1 MKKDIEI
8 EISDVTWTYRK
19 TENPAITNLNIEIKP
34 SEIIFITGPAGA
46 GKTTLCRFINGLIP
60 HFYTGKLEG
69 KVVVRGMDTAE
80 YPPEILCGHVGLIFD
95 NPSNQLFNLTVYDE
109 IAFGPENLCIPPDKI
124 REIVAD
130 ALKFCRLETYVDKTP
145 HHLSGGE
152 QQACALASIMAMRPQ
167 IYVLD
172 EPTAN
177 LDPYGTELVFDRVED
192 LFRTEKKTGIIVE
205 HKLEQ
210 ISKLADRM
218 IVLDQGKITLEG
230 KPREVMQ
237 SVDKLSQLGLKVPQ
251 VTSLSYNL
259 RKKGIALQHLPT
271 TLEEGVE
278 TISGL
283 LDQGKLKVTN
293 KNSEHTTE
301 NLVEKTPNEKEV
313 LIDCQDIWYTYPD
326 GTEALKGV
334 NLKIHKGDFL
344 GLIGKNGSGK
354 TTLAKIIKGLYSPTK
369 GKVLVSG
376 TDLYKKTGIARAKT
390 VGYVFQNPDDQIFS
404 KTIRD
409 EIGFGLKYLKLS
421 KDEEEKLINKAAA
434 MMELQDHLDKNPF
447 DISQGLRQRVAIASV
462 LVFEPEIFIIDEP
475 TTGQDFAR
483 AKIIMDMVRALH
495 GIGKTIIIVTHDME
509 LIAEYAKRLIVMGGG
524 KMLLEGSTKNVF
536 SQPKVLQESSI
547 KPPQITTLGQALSKY
562 YVPPDILTVEEME
575 NILTI
580 KQVS

>member
-1 MKKDIEI
+1 MKTDTEI
-8 EISDVTWTYRK
+8 EISNVTWTYRK
-19 TENPAITNLNIEIKP
+19 TENPAITNLNIDIKP
-34 SEIIFITGPAGA
+34 SEIVFITGPAGA
-46 GKTTLCRFINGLIP
+46 GKTTFCRFINGLIP

-80 YPPEILCGHVGLIFD
+80 YPPETLCGYVGLIFD

-218 IVLDQGKITLEG
+218 IVLDQGKIILEG

-251 VTSLSYNL
+251 VTLLAHNL
-259 RKKGIALQHLPT
+259 QKKGIDLQNLPT
-271 TLEEGVE
+271 SLEEGIN

-283 LDQGKLKVTN
+283 LDQGKLEVID
-293 KNSEHTTE
+293 KNSKQRGE
-301 NLVEKTPNEKEV
+301 NIVEKTTNEKEV
-313 LIDCQDIWYTYPD
+313 LVDCQDIWYTYPD

-334 NLKIHKGDFL
+334 DLKIHKGDFL

-376 TDLYKKTGIARAKT
+376 TDLFEKTGIDRAKT

-409 EIGFGLKYLKLS
+409 EIGFGLRFLKLS

-434 MMELQDHLDKNPF
+434 TMELQDHLDKNPF
-447 DISQGLRQRVAIASV
+447 DVSQGLRQRVAIASV
-462 LVFEPEIFIIDEP
+462 LIFEPEIFIIDEP

-483 AKIIMDMVRALH
+483 SKIIMDMVRALH
-495 GIGKTIIIVTHDME
+495 RIGKTIIIVTHDME
-509 LIAEYAKRLIVMGGG
+509 LIAEYAKRLVVMRGG
-524 KMLLEGSTKNVF
+524 KMLLDGSTRNVF
-536 SQPKVLQESSI
+536 SQPKALQESSI
-547 KPPQITTLGQALSKY
+547 KPPQITTLGQNLSKY
-562 YVPPDILTVEEME
+562 RVPPDILTVQEME
-575 NILTI
+575 AILAI
-580 KQVS
+580 KKVS

>member
-1 MKKDIEI
+1 MKKDVEI
-8 EISDVTWTYRK
+8 EINDVTWTYRK
-19 TENPAITNLNIEIKP
+19 TETPAITHLNLDIKP
-34 SEIIFITGPAGA
+34 SEIIFVTGPAGA

-80 YPPEILCGHVGLIFD
+80 YPPETLCGHVGLIFD

-109 IAFGPENLCIPPDKI
+109 IAFGPENLCIPPAKI
-124 REIVAD
+124 REIVTD
-130 ALKFCRLETYVDKTP
+130 ALKFCRLETYVEKTP

-192 LFRTEKKTGIIVE
+192 LFRTEKKTGVIVE

-218 IVLDQGKITLEG
+218 IVLDQGKITLQG
-230 KPREVMQ
+230 KPKEVMQ

-251 VTSLSYNL
+251 VTLLSHNL
-259 RKKGIALQHLPT
+259 RKKGVDLQQLPT
-271 TLEEGVE
+271 TLEEGVAI
-278 TISGL
+278 ISGL
-283 LDQGKLKVTN
+283 CDQGELEFAD
-293 KNSEHTTE
+293 KNLEQIDE
-301 NLVEKTPNEKEV
+301 NIVEETSKPKEV

-334 NLKIHKGDFL
+334 DLQIYKGDFL
-344 GLIGKNGSGK
+344 GLIGRNGSGK
-354 TTLAKIIKGLYSPTK
+354 TTLAKIIKGLYNPTK

-376 TDLYKKTGIARAKT
+376 IDLYEKTGIERAKM
-390 VGYVFQNPDDQIFS
+390 VGYVFQNPDDQIFC

-409 EIGFGLKYLKLS
+409 EIAFGLKFMKLS
-421 KDEEEKLINKAAA
+421 KDEEEKLINKAAVT
-434 MMELQDHLDKNPF
+434 MELQDLLDKNPF
-447 DISQGLRQRVAIASV
+447 DVSQGLRQRVAIASV
-462 LVFEPEIFIIDEP
+462 LIFEPEIFIIDEP

-483 AKIIMDMVRALH
+483 AKIIMDMVKALH
-495 GIGKTIIIVTHDME
+495 RIGKTIIIVTHDME
-509 LIAEYAKRLIVMGGG
+509 LIAEYAKRLIVMRGGSV
-524 KMLLEGSTKNVF
+524 LIDGSTKNVF
-536 SQPKVLQESSI
+536 SKPKLLQESSI
-547 KPPQITTLGQALSKY
+547 KPPQITALGQALSKY
-562 YVPPDILTVEEME
+562 HVPPDILTIEEME
-575 NILTI
+575 GMLEVKTA
-580 KQVS
+580 S

>member
-19 TENPAITNLNIEIKP
+19 TETPAITNLNIEIKP

-46 GKTTLCRFINGLIP
+46 GKTTLCRFINSLIP

-218 IVLDQGKITLEG
+218 IVLDQGKIILEG

-251 VTSLSYNL
+251 VTLLAYNL
-259 RKKGIALQHLPT
+259 QKKGINLQNLPT
-271 TLEEGVE
+271 SLEEGIK

-283 LDQGKLKVTN
+283 FDQGRLEVTD
-293 KNSEHTTE
+293 KNADQWGE
-301 NLVEKTPNEKEV
+301 NVVEKTPNEKEV

-376 TDLYKKTGIARAKT
+376 TDLFEKTGIDRAKT

-409 EIGFGLKYLKLS
+409 EIGYGLKFLKLS
-421 KDEEEKLINKAAA
+421 KDAEDKLINKAAA
-434 MMELQDHLDKNPF
+434 TMELQDHLDKNPF
-447 DISQGLRQRVAIASV
+447 DVSQGLRQRVAIASV

-483 AKIIMDMVRALH
+483 SKIIMDMVRTLH

-509 LIAEYAKRLIVMGGG
+509 LIAEYAKRLVVMKSG
-524 KMLLEGSTKNVF
+524 KMLLDGSTRNVF
-536 SQPKVLQESSI
+536 SQPKMLQESSI
-547 KPPQITTLGQALSKY
+547 KPPQITSLGQALSKY
-562 YVPPDILTVEEME
+562 SVPPDILSVEEME
-575 NILTI
+575 TILTI
-580 KQVS
+580 KKVS

>member
-1 MKKDIEI
+1 MKKDTEI
-8 EISDVTWTYRK
+8 EISNVTWTYRK

-69 KVVVRGMDTAE
+69 KIVVRGMDTAE
-80 YPPEILCGHVGLIFD
+80 YPPETLCGYVGLIFD
-95 NPSNQLFNLTVYDE
+95 NPSNQLFNLTVFDE

-218 IVLDQGKITLEG
+218 IVLDQGKIILEG
-230 KPREVMQ
+230 KPREVIQ

-251 VTSLSYNL
+251 VTLLAHNL
-259 RKKGIALQHLPT
+259 QKKGIDLQNLPT
-271 TLEEGVE
+271 SLEEGID

-283 LDQGKLKVTN
+283 LDQGKLEVII
-293 KNSEHTTE
+293 KNTE
-301 NLVEKTPNEKEV
+301 KRRENVVEKTPNEKEV

-334 NLKIHKGDFL
+334 NLKIYKGDFL

-376 TDLYKKTGIARAKT
+376 TDLFEKTGIDRAKT

-404 KTIRD
+404 KTIKD
-409 EIGFGLKYLKLS
+409 EIGFGLRFLKLS
-421 KDEEEKLINKAAA
+421 KDEEDRLINKAAA
-434 MMELQDHLDKNPF
+434 TMELLDHLDKNPF
-447 DISQGLRQRVAIASV
+447 DVSQGLRQRVAIASV

-483 AKIIMDMVRALH
+483 SKIIMDMVRALH
-495 GIGKTIIIVTHDME
+495 GMGKTIIIVTHDME
-509 LIAEYAKRLIVMGGG
+509 LIAEYAKRLVVMRGG
-524 KMLLEGSTKNVF
+524 KMLLDGSTRNVF

-547 KPPQITTLGQALSKY
+547 KPPQITTLGQSLSKY
-562 YVPPDILTVEEME
+562 RVPPDVLTVEEME
-575 NILTI
+575 TILAI
-580 KQVS
+580 KKVS

>member
-1 MKKDIEI
+1 MKTDTEI
-8 EISDVTWTYRK
+8 EISNVTWTYRK
-19 TENPAITNLNIEIKP
+19 TENPAITNLNIDIKP
-34 SEIIFITGPAGA
+34 SEIVFITGPAGA
-46 GKTTLCRFINGLIP
+46 GKTTFCRFINGLIP

-80 YPPEILCGHVGLIFD
+80 YPPETLCGYVGLIFD

-218 IVLDQGKITLEG
+218 IVLDQGKIILEG

-251 VTSLSYNL
+251 VTLLAHNL
-259 RKKGIALQHLPT
+259 QKKGIDLKNLPT
-271 TLEEGVE
+271 SLEEGIN

-283 LDQGKLKVTN
+283 LDQGKLEVID
-293 KNSEHTTE
+293 KNSKQRGENIVETT
-301 NLVEKTPNEKEV
+301 TNEKEV
-313 LIDCQDIWYTYPD
+313 LVDCQDIWYTYPD

-334 NLKIHKGDFL
+334 DLKIHRGDFL

-376 TDLYKKTGIARAKT
+376 TDLFEKTGIDRAKT

-409 EIGFGLKYLKLS
+409 EIGFGLRFLKLS

-434 MMELQDHLDKNPF
+434 TMELQDHLDKNPF
-447 DISQGLRQRVAIASV
+447 DVSQGLRQRVAIASV
-462 LVFEPEIFIIDEP
+462 LIFEPEIFIIDEP

-483 AKIIMDMVRALH
+483 SKIIMDMVRALH
-495 GIGKTIIIVTHDME
+495 RIGKTIIIVTHDME
-509 LIAEYAKRLIVMGGG
+509 LIAEYAQRLVVMRGG
-524 KMLLEGSTKNVF
+524 KMLLDGSTRNVF
-536 SQPKVLQESSI
+536 SQPKALQESSI
-547 KPPQITTLGQALSKY
+547 KPPQITTLSQNLSKY
-562 YVPPDILTVEEME
+562 RVPPDILTVQEME
-575 NILTI
+575 TILAI
-580 KQVS
+580 KKVS

>member
-1 MKKDIEI
+1 MKTDTEI
-8 EISDVTWTYRK
+8 EISNVTWTYRK
-19 TENPAITNLNIEIKP
+19 TENPAITNLNIDIKP
-34 SEIIFITGPAGA
+34 SEIVFITGPAGA
-46 GKTTLCRFINGLIP
+46 GKTTFCRFINGLIP

-80 YPPEILCGHVGLIFD
+80 YPPETLCGYVGLIFD

-218 IVLDQGKITLEG
+218 IVLDQGKIILEG

-237 SVDKLSQLGLKVPQ
+237 SVNKLSQLGLKVPQ
-251 VTSLSYNL
+251 VTLLAHNL
-259 RKKGIALQHLPT
+259 QKKGIDLQNLPT
-271 TLEEGVE
+271 SLEEGIN

-283 LDQGKLKVTN
+283 LDQGKLEVID
-293 KNSEHTTE
+293 KNSEQRE
-301 NLVEKTPNEKEV
+301 NIVEKTPNEKEV
-313 LIDCQDIWYTYPD
+313 LVDCQDIWYTYPD

-334 NLKIHKGDFL
+334 DLKIHKGDFL

-376 TDLYKKTGIARAKT
+376 TDLFEKTGIDRAKT

-404 KTIRD
+404 KTIQD
-409 EIGFGLKYLKLS
+409 EIGFGLRFLKLS

-434 MMELQDHLDKNPF
+434 TMELQDHLDKNPF
-447 DISQGLRQRVAIASV
+447 DVSQGLRQRVAIASV
-462 LVFEPEIFIIDEP
+462 LIFEPEIFIIDEP

-483 AKIIMDMVRALH
+483 SKIIMDMVRALH
-495 GIGKTIIIVTHDME
+495 RIGKTIIIVTHDME
-509 LIAEYAKRLIVMGGG
+509 LIAEYAKRLVVMRGG
-524 KMLLEGSTKNVF
+524 KMLLDGSTRNVF
-536 SQPKVLQESSI
+536 SQPKALQESSI
-547 KPPQITTLGQALSKY
+547 KPPQITTLSQNLSKY
-562 YVPPDILTVEEME
+562 RVPPDILTVQEME
-575 NILTI
+575 AILVI
-580 KQVS
+580 KKVS

>member
-8 EISDVTWTYRK
+8 EINDVTWTYRK
-19 TENPAITNLNIEIKP
+19 TETPAITNLNIEIKP

-46 GKTTLCRFINGLIP
+46 GKTTLCRFINSLIP

-218 IVLDQGKITLEG
+218 IVLDQGKIILEG

-251 VTSLSYNL
+251 VTLLAYNL
-259 RKKGIALQHLPT
+259 QKKGINLQNLPT
-271 TLEEGVE
+271 SLEEGIK
-278 TISGL
+278 TFSGL
-283 LDQGKLKVTN
+283 LDQGRLEVTD
-293 KNSEHTTE
+293 KNADQLGE
-301 NLVEKTPNEKEV
+301 NIVEKTSNGKEV

-376 TDLYKKTGIARAKT
+376 ADLFEKTGIDRAKT

-409 EIGFGLKYLKLS
+409 EIGYGLKFLKIS
-421 KDEEEKLINKAAA
+421 KDAEDKLINKAAT

-447 DISQGLRQRVAIASV
+447 DVSQGLRQRVAIASV

-483 AKIIMDMVRALH
+483 SKIIMDMVRALH

-509 LIAEYAKRLIVMGGG
+509 LIAEYAKRLVVMKSG
-524 KMLLEGSTKNVF
+524 KMLLDGSTRNVF
-536 SQPKVLQESSI
+536 SQPKMLQESSI
-547 KPPQITTLGQALSKY
+547 KPPQITSLGQALSKY
-562 YVPPDILTVEEME
+562 SVPPDILSVEEIE
-575 NILTI
+575 TILTI
-580 KQVS
+580 KKVS

>member
-1 MKKDIEI
+1 MKEDVEI

-19 TENPAITNLNIEIKP
+19 TETPAITHLNLDIKP
-34 SEIIFITGPAGA
+34 SEIIFLTGPAGA

-80 YPPEILCGHVGLIFD
+80 YSPETLCGHVGLIFD

-109 IAFGPENLCIPPDKI
+109 IAFGPENLCVPPAKI

-130 ALKFCRLETYVDKTP
+130 ALKFCRLETYVEKTP

-192 LFRTEKKTGIIVE
+192 LFRTEKKTGVIVE

-230 KPREVMQ
+230 KPKEVMQ

-251 VTSLSYNL
+251 VTLLSHNL
-259 RKKGIALQHLPT
+259 RKKGVDLQQLPT
-271 TLEEGVE
+271 TLEDGVT
-278 TISGL
+278 TISRL
-283 LDQGKLKVTN
+283 FDQGKLEFDA
-293 KNSEHTTE
+293 KNLYYMDE
-301 NLVEKTPNEKEV
+301 NIVEETSKTKEV

-334 NLKIHKGDFL
+334 DLQIYKGDFL
-344 GLIGKNGSGK
+344 GLIGRNGSGK
-354 TTLAKIIKGLYSPTK
+354 TTLAKIIKGLYNPTK

-376 TDLYKKTGIARAKT
+376 IDLYEKTGIERAKM
-390 VGYVFQNPDDQIFS
+390 VGYVFQNPDDQIFC

-409 EIGFGLKYLKLS
+409 EIAFGLKFMKLS
-421 KDEEEKLINKAAA
+421 KDEEEKLINKAAVT
-434 MMELQDHLDKNPF
+434 MELQDLLDKNPF
-447 DISQGLRQRVAIASV
+447 DVSQGLRQRVAIASV
-462 LVFEPEIFIIDEP
+462 LIFEPEIFIIDEP

-483 AKIIMDMVRALH
+483 AKIIMDMVKALH
-495 GIGKTIIIVTHDME
+495 RIGKTIIIVTHDME
-509 LIAEYAKRLIVMGGG
+509 LIAEYAKRLVVMRGGSV
-524 KMLLEGSTKNVF
+524 LTDGSTKNVF
-536 SQPKVLQESSI
+536 SQPKLLQESSI
-547 KPPQITTLGQALSKY
+547 KPPQITALGQALSKY
-562 YVPPDILTVEEME
+562 HVPPDVLTIEEME
-575 NILTI
+575 GMLEVKTAN
-580 KQVS
+580 

>member
-19 TENPAITNLNIEIKP
+19 TETPAITNLNIEIKP

-46 GKTTLCRFINGLIP
+46 GKTTLCRFINSLIP

-109 IAFGPENLCIPPDKI
+109 IAFGPENLCIPPDEI

-177 LDPYGTELVFDRVED
+177 LDPHGTELVFNRVED

-218 IVLDQGKITLEG
+218 IVLDQGKIILEG

-251 VTSLSYNL
+251 ATLLAYNL
-259 RKKGIALQHLPT
+259 QKKGINLQNLPT
-271 TLEEGVE
+271 SLEEGIK

-283 LDQGKLKVTN
+283 LDQGKLEVTD
-293 KNSEHTTE
+293 KNADQRGE
-301 NLVEKTPNEKEV
+301 NIVEKTPNEKEV

-344 GLIGKNGSGK
+344 GLIGRNGSGK

-376 TDLYKKTGIARAKT
+376 TDLFKKTGIDRAKT

-409 EIGFGLKYLKLS
+409 EIGYGLKFLKLS
-421 KDEEEKLINKAAA
+421 KDAEDKLINKAATT
-434 MMELQDHLDKNPF
+434 MELQDHLDKNPF
-447 DISQGLRQRVAIASV
+447 DVSQGLRQRVAIASV
-462 LVFEPEIFIIDEP
+462 LIFEPEIFIIDEP

-483 AKIIMDMVRALH
+483 SKIIMDMVRTLH
-495 GIGKTIIIVTHDME
+495 EIGKTIIIVTHDME
-509 LIAEYAKRLIVMGGG
+509 LIAEYAKRLIVMKSG
-524 KMLLEGSTKNVF
+524 KMLLDGSTRNVF
-536 SQPKVLQESSI
+536 SQPKMLQESSI
-547 KPPQITTLGQALSKY
+547 KPPQITSLGQALSKY
-562 YVPPDILTVEEME
+562 SVPPDILTVEEME
-575 NILTI
+575 SILTI
-580 KQVS
+580 KKVS

>member
-19 TENPAITNLNIEIKP
+19 TETPAITNLNIEIKP

-218 IVLDQGKITLEG
+218 IVLDQGKIILEG

-251 VTSLSYNL
+251 VTLLAYNL
-259 RKKGIALQHLPT
+259 QKKGINLQNLPT
-271 TLEEGVE
+271 SLEEGIK

-283 LDQGKLKVTN
+283 LDQGRLEVTD
-293 KNSEHTTE
+293 KNADQRGE
-301 NLVEKTPNEKEV
+301 NVVEKTPNEKEV

-376 TDLYKKTGIARAKT
+376 TDLFEKTGIDRAKT

-409 EIGFGLKYLKLS
+409 EIGYGLKFLKLS
-421 KDEEEKLINKAAA
+421 KDAEDKLINKAAA
-434 MMELQDHLDKNPF
+434 TMELQDHLDKNPF
-447 DISQGLRQRVAIASV
+447 DVSQGLRQRVAIASV

-483 AKIIMDMVRALH
+483 SKIIMDMVRALH

-509 LIAEYAKRLIVMGGG
+509 LIAEYAKRLIVMKSG
-524 KMLLEGSTKNVF
+524 KMLLDGSTRNVF

-547 KPPQITTLGQALSKY
+547 KPPQITSLGQALSKY
-562 YVPPDILTVEEME
+562 SVPSDILTVEEME
-575 NILTI
+575 SILAI
-580 KQVS
+580 KKVS

>member
-1 MKKDIEI
+1 MKTDTEI
-8 EISDVTWTYRK
+8 EISNVTWTYRK
-19 TENPAITNLNIEIKP
+19 TENPAITNLNIDIKP
-34 SEIIFITGPAGA
+34 SEIVFITGPAGA
-46 GKTTLCRFINGLIP
+46 GKTTFCRFINGLIP

-80 YPPEILCGHVGLIFD
+80 YPPETLCGYVGLIFD

-167 IYVLD
+167 VYVLD

-218 IVLDQGKITLEG
+218 IVLDQGKIILEG

-251 VTSLSYNL
+251 VTLLAHNL
-259 RKKGIALQHLPT
+259 QKKGIDLQNLPT
-271 TLEEGVE
+271 SLEEGIN

-283 LDQGKLKVTN
+283 LDQGKLEVID
-293 KNSEHTTE
+293 KNSKQRGENIVETT
-301 NLVEKTPNEKEV
+301 TNEKEV
-313 LIDCQDIWYTYPD
+313 LVDCQDIWYTYPD

-334 NLKIHKGDFL
+334 DLKIHKGDFL

-376 TDLYKKTGIARAKT
+376 TDLFEKTGIDRAKT

-409 EIGFGLKYLKLS
+409 EIGFGLRFLKLS

-434 MMELQDHLDKNPF
+434 TMELQDHLDKNPF
-447 DISQGLRQRVAIASV
+447 DVSQGLRQRVAIASV
-462 LVFEPEIFIIDEP
+462 LIFEPEIFIIDEP

-483 AKIIMDMVRALH
+483 SKIIMDMVRALH
-495 GIGKTIIIVTHDME
+495 RIGKTIIIVTHDME
-509 LIAEYAKRLIVMGGG
+509 LIAEYAQRLVVMRGG
-524 KMLLEGSTKNVF
+524 KMLLDGSTRNVF
-536 SQPKVLQESSI
+536 SQPKALQESSI
-547 KPPQITTLGQALSKY
+547 KPPQITTLSQNLSKY
-562 YVPPDILTVEEME
+562 RVPPDILTVQEME
-575 NILTI
+575 AILAI
-580 KQVS
+580 KKVS

>member
-19 TENPAITNLNIEIKP
+19 TETPAITNLNIEIKP

-95 NPSNQLFNLTVYDE
+95 NPSNQLFNLTVFDE

-130 ALKFCRLETYVDKTP
+130 ALKFCRLESYVDKTP

-218 IVLDQGKITLEG
+218 IVLDQGKIILEG

-251 VTSLSYNL
+251 VTLLAYNL
-259 RKKGIALQHLPT
+259 QKKGINLQNLPT
-271 TLEEGVE
+271 SLEEGIK

-283 LDQGKLKVTN
+283 LDQGRLEVTD
-293 KNSEHTTE
+293 KNADQWGE
-301 NLVEKTPNEKEV
+301 NVVEKTPNEKEV

-344 GLIGKNGSGK
+344 GLIGRNGSGK

-376 TDLYKKTGIARAKT
+376 TDLFEKTGIDRAKT

-409 EIGFGLKYLKLS
+409 EIGYGLKFLKLS
-421 KDEEEKLINKAAA
+421 KDAEDKLINKAAA
-434 MMELQDHLDKNPF
+434 TMELQDHLDKNPF
-447 DISQGLRQRVAIASV
+447 DVSQGLRQRVAIASV

-483 AKIIMDMVRALH
+483 SKIIMDMVRALH
-495 GIGKTIIIVTHDME
+495 RIGKTIIIVTHDME
-509 LIAEYAKRLIVMGGG
+509 LIAEYAKRLIVMKSG
-524 KMLLEGSTKNVF
+524 KMLLDGSTRNVF

-547 KPPQITTLGQALSKY
+547 KPPQITSLGQALSKY
-562 YVPPDILTVEEME
+562 SVPPDILTVEEME
-575 NILTI
+575 SILAI
-580 KQVS
+580 KKVS

>member
-19 TENPAITNLNIEIKP
+19 TETPAITNLNIEIKP

-95 NPSNQLFNLTVYDE
+95 NPSNQLFNLTVFDE

-218 IVLDQGKITLEG
+218 IVLDQGKIILEG

-251 VTSLSYNL
+251 VTLLAYNL
-259 RKKGIALQHLPT
+259 QKKGINLQNLPT
-271 TLEEGVE
+271 SLKEGIE

-283 LDQGKLKVTN
+283 LDQGKLVVTD
-293 KNSEHTTE
+293 KNAEQRGE
-301 NLVEKTPNEKEV
+301 NVVEKTPNEKEV

-344 GLIGKNGSGK
+344 GLIGRNGSGK

-376 TDLYKKTGIARAKT
+376 TDLFEKTGIDRAKT

-409 EIGFGLKYLKLS
+409 EIGYGLKFLKLS
-421 KDEEEKLINKAAA
+421 KDMEEKLINKAAA
-434 MMELQDHLDKNPF
+434 TMELQDHLDKNPF
-447 DISQGLRQRVAIASV
+447 DVSQGLRQRVAIASV

-483 AKIIMDMVRALH
+483 SKIIMDMVRTLH

-509 LIAEYAKRLIVMGGG
+509 LIAEYAKRLIVMRGG
-524 KMLLEGSTKNVF
+524 KMLLDGSTRNVF
-536 SQPKVLQESSI
+536 SQPKMLQESSI
-547 KPPQITTLGQALSKY
+547 KPPQITSLGQALSKY
-562 YVPPDILTVEEME
+562 SVPPDILSVEEME
-575 NILTI
+575 SVLTI
-580 KQVS
+580 KKVS

>member
-1 MKKDIEI
+1 MKTDTEI
-8 EISDVTWTYRK
+8 EISNVTWTYRK
-19 TENPAITNLNIEIKP
+19 TENPAITNLNIDIKP
-34 SEIIFITGPAGA
+34 SEIVFITGPAGA
-46 GKTTLCRFINGLIP
+46 GKTTFCRFINGLIP

-80 YPPEILCGHVGLIFD
+80 YPPETLCGYVGLIFD

-218 IVLDQGKITLEG
+218 IVLDQGKIILEG

-251 VTSLSYNL
+251 VTLLAHNL
-259 RKKGIALQHLPT
+259 QKKGIDLQNLPT
-271 TLEEGVE
+271 SLEEGIN

-283 LDQGKLKVTN
+283 LDQGKLEVID
-293 KNSEHTTE
+293 KNSKQRGE
-301 NLVEKTPNEKEV
+301 NIVEKTTNEKEV
-313 LIDCQDIWYTYPD
+313 LVDCQDIWYTYPD

-334 NLKIHKGDFL
+334 DLKIHKGDFL

-376 TDLYKKTGIARAKT
+376 TDLFEKTGIDRAKT

-409 EIGFGLKYLKLS
+409 EIGFGLRFLKLS

-434 MMELQDHLDKNPF
+434 TMELQDHLDKNPF
-447 DISQGLRQRVAIASV
+447 DVSQGLRQRVAIASV
-462 LVFEPEIFIIDEP
+462 LIFEPEIFIIDEP

-483 AKIIMDMVRALH
+483 SKIIMDMVRALH
-495 GIGKTIIIVTHDME
+495 RIGKTIIIVTHDME
-509 LIAEYAKRLIVMGGG
+509 LIAEYAKRLVVMRGG
-524 KMLLEGSTKNVF
+524 KMLLDGSTRNVF
-536 SQPKVLQESSI
+536 SQPKALQESSI
-547 KPPQITTLGQALSKY
+547 KPPQITTLSQNLSKY
-562 YVPPDILTVEEME
+562 RVPPDILTVQEME
-575 NILTI
+575 AILAI
-580 KQVS
+580 KKVS

>member
-1 MKKDIEI
+1 MKTDVEI
-8 EISDVTWTYRK
+8 EISNVTWTYRK
-19 TENPAITNLNIEIKP
+19 TENPAITNLNIDIKP
-34 SEIIFITGPAGA
+34 SEIVFITGPAGA
-46 GKTTLCRFINGLIP
+46 GKTTFCRFINGLIP

-80 YPPEILCGHVGLIFD
+80 YPPETLCGYVGLIFD

-218 IVLDQGKITLEG
+218 IVLDQGKIILEG

-251 VTSLSYNL
+251 VTLLAHNL
-259 RKKGIALQHLPT
+259 QKKGIDLQNLPT
-271 TLEEGVE
+271 SLEEGIN

-283 LDQGKLKVTN
+283 LDQGKLEVID
-293 KNSEHTTE
+293 KNSKQRGE
-301 NLVEKTPNEKEV
+301 NIVEKTTNEKEV
-313 LIDCQDIWYTYPD
+313 LVDCQDIWYTYPD

-334 NLKIHKGDFL
+334 DLKIHKGDFL

-376 TDLYKKTGIARAKT
+376 TDLFEKTGIDRAKT

-409 EIGFGLKYLKLS
+409 EIGFGLRFLKLS

-434 MMELQDHLDKNPF
+434 TMELQDHLDKNPF
-447 DISQGLRQRVAIASV
+447 DVSQGLRQRVAIASV
-462 LVFEPEIFIIDEP
+462 LIFEPEIFIIDEP

-483 AKIIMDMVRALH
+483 SKIIMDMVRALH
-495 GIGKTIIIVTHDME
+495 RIGKTIIIVTHDME
-509 LIAEYAKRLIVMGGG
+509 LIAEYAKRLVVMRGG
-524 KMLLEGSTKNVF
+524 KMLLDGSTRNVF
-536 SQPKVLQESSI
+536 SQPKALQESSI
-547 KPPQITTLGQALSKY
+547 KPPQITTLSQNLSKY
-562 YVPPDILTVEEME
+562 RVPPDILTVQEME
-575 NILTI
+575 AILAI
-580 KQVS
+580 KKVS

>member
-1 MKKDIEI
+1 MKTDTEI
-8 EISDVTWTYRK
+8 EISNVTWTYRK
-19 TENPAITNLNIEIKP
+19 TENPAITNLNIDIKP
-34 SEIIFITGPAGA
+34 SEIVFITGPAGA
-46 GKTTLCRFINGLIP
+46 GKTTFCRFINGLIP

-80 YPPEILCGHVGLIFD
+80 YPPETLCGYVGLIFD

-218 IVLDQGKITLEG
+218 IVLDQGKIILEG

-237 SVDKLSQLGLKVPQ
+237 SVNKLSQLGLKVPQ
-251 VTSLSYNL
+251 VTLLAHNL
-259 RKKGIALQHLPT
+259 QKKGIDLQNLPT
-271 TLEEGVE
+271 TLEEGIN
-278 TISGL
+278 TISRL
-283 LDQGKLKVTN
+283 LDQGKLEVID
-293 KNSEHTTE
+293 KNSEQRE
-301 NLVEKTPNEKEV
+301 NIVEKTPNEKEV
-313 LIDCQDIWYTYPD
+313 LVDCQDIWYTYPD

-334 NLKIHKGDFL
+334 DLKIHRGDFL

-369 GKVLVSG
+369 GKVLVSD
-376 TDLYKKTGIARAKT
+376 TDLFEKTGIDRAKT

-404 KTIRD
+404 KTIQD
-409 EIGFGLKYLKLS
+409 EIGFGLRFLKLS

-434 MMELQDHLDKNPF
+434 TMELQDHLDKNPF
-447 DISQGLRQRVAIASV
+447 DVSQGLRQRVAIASV
-462 LVFEPEIFIIDEP
+462 LIFEPEIFIIDEP

-483 AKIIMDMVRALH
+483 SKIIMDMVRALH
-495 GIGKTIIIVTHDME
+495 RIGKTIIIVTHDME
-509 LIAEYAKRLIVMGGG
+509 LIAEYAKRLVVMRGG
-524 KMLLEGSTKNVF
+524 KMLLDGSTRNVF
-536 SQPKVLQESSI
+536 SQPKALQESSI
-547 KPPQITTLGQALSKY
+547 KPPQITTLSQSLSKY
-562 YVPPDILTVEEME
+562 NIPPDILTVEEME
-575 NILTI
+575 TILAI
-580 KQVS
+580 KKAS

>member
-19 TENPAITNLNIEIKP
+19 TETPAITNLNIEIKP

-46 GKTTLCRFINGLIP
+46 GKTTLCRFINSLIP

-130 ALKFCRLETYVDKTP
+130 ALKFCRLETYADKTP

-218 IVLDQGKITLEG
+218 IVLDQGKIILEG

-251 VTSLSYNL
+251 VTLLAYNL
-259 RKKGIALQHLPT
+259 QKKGI
-271 TLEEGVE
+271 
-278 TISGL
+278 
-283 LDQGKLKVTN
+283 
-293 KNSEHTTE
+293 
-301 NLVEKTPNEKEV
+301 
-313 LIDCQDIWYTYPD
+313 
-326 GTEALKGV
+326 
-334 NLKIHKGDFL
+334 
-344 GLIGKNGSGK
+344 
-354 TTLAKIIKGLYSPTK
+354 
-369 GKVLVSG
+369 
-376 TDLYKKTGIARAKT
+376 
-390 VGYVFQNPDDQIFS
+390 
-404 KTIRD
+404 
-409 EIGFGLKYLKLS
+409 
-421 KDEEEKLINKAAA
+421 
-434 MMELQDHLDKNPF
+434 
-447 DISQGLRQRVAIASV
+447 
-462 LVFEPEIFIIDEP
+462 
-475 TTGQDFAR
+475 
-483 AKIIMDMVRALH
+483 
-495 GIGKTIIIVTHDME
+495 
-509 LIAEYAKRLIVMGGG
+509 
-524 KMLLEGSTKNVF
+524 
-536 SQPKVLQESSI
+536 
-547 KPPQITTLGQALSKY
+547 
-562 YVPPDILTVEEME
+562 
-575 NILTI
+575 
-580 KQVS
+580 

>member
-1 MKKDIEI
+1 MKKDI

-19 TENPAITNLNIEIKP
+19 TETPAITNLNIEIKP

-46 GKTTLCRFINGLIP
+46 GKTTLCRFINSLIP

-218 IVLDQGKITLEG
+218 IVLDQGKIILEG

-251 VTSLSYNL
+251 VTLL
-259 RKKGIALQHLPT
+259 AHDLQKKGINLQNLPT
-271 TLEEGVE
+271 SLEEGIK

-283 LDQGKLKVTN
+283 LDQGKLEVTD
-293 KNSEHTTE
+293 KNAEQRGE
-301 NLVEKTPNEKEV
+301 NVVEKTPNEKEV

-344 GLIGKNGSGK
+344 GLIGRNGSGK
-354 TTLAKIIKGLYSPTK
+354 TTLAKIIKGLYSPIK

-376 TDLYKKTGIARAKT
+376 TDLFEKTGIDRAKT

-409 EIGFGLKYLKLS
+409 EIGYGLKFLKLS
-421 KDEEEKLINKAAA
+421 KDAEDKLINKAAA
-434 MMELQDHLDKNPF
+434 TMELQDHLDKNPF
-447 DISQGLRQRVAIASV
+447 DVSQGLRQRVAIASV

-483 AKIIMDMVRALH
+483 SKIIMDMVRALH

-509 LIAEYAKRLIVMGGG
+509 LIAEYAKRLIVMKSG
-524 KMLLEGSTKNVF
+524 KMLLDGSTRNVF

-547 KPPQITTLGQALSKY
+547 KPPQITSLGQALSKY
-562 YVPPDILTVEEME
+562 SVPPDILTVEEME
-575 NILTI
+575 TILTI

>member
-1 MKKDIEI
+1 MKKNIEI

-19 TENPAITNLNIEIKP
+19 TKTPAITNLNIEIKP

-80 YPPEILCGHVGLIFD
+80 YPPETLCGYVGLIFD

-218 IVLDQGKITLEG
+218 IVLDQGKIILEG

-251 VTSLSYNL
+251 VTLLAHNL
-259 RKKGIALQHLPT
+259 QKKGIDLQNLPT
-271 TLEEGVE
+271 SLEEGIK

-283 LDQGKLKVTN
+283 LDQGKLEVTD
-293 KNSEHTTE
+293 KNAEQRGE
-301 NLVEKTPNEKEV
+301 NVVEKTSNEKEV

-334 NLKIHKGDFL
+334 DLKIYKGDFL
-344 GLIGKNGSGK
+344 GLIGRNGSGK

-376 TDLYKKTGIARAKT
+376 TDLFEKTGIDRAKK

-409 EIGFGLKYLKLS
+409 EIGFGLRFLKLS
-421 KDEEEKLINKAAA
+421 KDVEEKLINKAAVT
-434 MMELQDHLDKNPF
+434 MELQDHLDKNPF
-447 DISQGLRQRVAIASV
+447 DVSQGLRQRVAIASV

-483 AKIIMDMVRALH
+483 SKIIMDMVRALH

-509 LIAEYAKRLIVMGGG
+509 LIAEYAKRLVVMRGG
-524 KMLLEGSTKNVF
+524 KMLLDGSTRNVF

-547 KPPQITTLGQALSKY
+547 KPPQITTLGQSLSKY
-562 YVPPDILTVEEME
+562 NIPSDVLTVEEME
-575 NILTI
+575 TILAI
-580 KQVS
+580 KKVS

>member
-19 TENPAITNLNIEIKP
+19 TETPAITNLNIEIKP

-46 GKTTLCRFINGLIP
+46 GKTTLCRFINSLIP

-218 IVLDQGKITLEG
+218 IVLDQGKIILEG

-251 VTSLSYNL
+251 VTLLAYNL
-259 RKKGIALQHLPT
+259 QKKGINLQNLPT
-271 TLEEGVE
+271 SLEEGIK

-283 LDQGKLKVTN
+283 LDQGRLEVTD
-293 KNSEHTTE
+293 KNADQWGE
-301 NLVEKTPNEKEV
+301 NVVEKTPNEKEV

-344 GLIGKNGSGK
+344 GLIGRNGSGK

-376 TDLYKKTGIARAKT
+376 TDLFEKTGIDRAKT

-409 EIGFGLKYLKLS
+409 EIGYGLKFLKLS
-421 KDEEEKLINKAAA
+421 KDVEDKLINKAAA
-434 MMELQDHLDKNPF
+434 TMELQDHLDINPF
-447 DISQGLRQRVAIASV
+447 DVSQGLRQRVAIASV

-483 AKIIMDMVRALH
+483 SKIIMDMVRALH

-509 LIAEYAKRLIVMGGG
+509 LIAEYAKRLIVMKSG
-524 KMLLEGSTKNVF
+524 KMLLDGSTRNVF

-547 KPPQITTLGQALSKY
+547 KPPQITSLGQALSKY
-562 YVPPDILTVEEME
+562 SVPPDILTVEEME
-575 NILTI
+575 TILTI

>member
-19 TENPAITNLNIEIKP
+19 TETPAITNLNIEIKP

-46 GKTTLCRFINGLIP
+46 GKTTLCRFINSLIP

-95 NPSNQLFNLTVYDE
+95 NPSNQLFNLTVFDE

-130 ALKFCRLETYVDKTP
+130 ALKFCRLESYVDKTP

-177 LDPYGTELVFDRVED
+177 LDPYGTELVSDRVED

-218 IVLDQGKITLEG
+218 IVLDQGKIILEG

-251 VTSLSYNL
+251 VTLLAYNL
-259 RKKGIALQHLPT
+259 QKNGIDLQNLPT
-271 TLEEGVE
+271 SLEEGIK

-283 LDQGKLKVTN
+283 LDQGKLEVTD
-293 KNSEHTTE
+293 KNAEQSGE
-301 NLVEKTPNEKEV
+301 NVVEKTPNEKEV

-344 GLIGKNGSGK
+344 GLIGRNGSGK
-354 TTLAKIIKGLYSPTK
+354 TTLAKFIKGLYSPTK

-376 TDLYKKTGIARAKT
+376 TDLFEKTGIDRAKT

-409 EIGFGLKYLKLS
+409 EIGYGLKFLKLS
-421 KDEEEKLINKAAA
+421 KDVEDKLINKAAA
-434 MMELQDHLDKNPF
+434 TMELQDHLDKNPF
-447 DISQGLRQRVAIASV
+447 DVSQGLRQRVAIASV

-483 AKIIMDMVRALH
+483 SKIIMDMVRALH
-495 GIGKTIIIVTHDME
+495 RIGKTIIIVTHDME
-509 LIAEYAKRLIVMGGG
+509 LIAEYAKRLIVMKSG
-524 KMLLEGSTKNVF
+524 KMLLDGSTRNVF

-547 KPPQITTLGQALSKY
+547 KPPQITSLGQALSKY
-562 YVPPDILTVEEME
+562 SVPPDILTVEEME
-575 NILTI
+575 SILAI
-580 KQVS
+580 KKVS